1 MPPTTPT
8 SPTALTSTT
17 TLDRRTALQLTGAAL
32 IAATAAAPG
41 LARDETPIPLLTRP
55 IPSTGER
62 LPVIGL
68 GTNRYNPTT
77 DEERANRKAVL
88 AGLTAAG
95 AKVIDTAPSYGES
108 ERVIGELLAEIG
120 NRDRCFLATKVTARG
135 GTREEGEAM
144 LSASRQRLRS
154 ERIDLIQV
162 HNLVGTAALLPLLRE
177 EVAAKRIR
185 YLGITTSR
193 DPQYAEFAQVMST
206 ERLDFV
212 QVDYS
217 IANRGAAERL
227 LPLAADRGMA
237 VLVNMPFG
245 GPRDGNLFGKLKDRP
260 LPSWAAELDAASWGQ
275 ALLKYILGH
284 PAVTCVIP
292 GMTRVVNLQDNL
304 GAGRG
309 RLPDAAL
316 RQRMEQWWD
325 AEFGGAA

>member
-1 MPPTTPT
+1 MPM
-8 SPTALTSTT
+8 T
-17 TLDRRTALQLTGAAL
+17 TLDRRSALQLAGAAL
-32 IAATAAAPG
+32 LAPSA
-41 LARDETPIPLLTRP
+41 LAPRAMARDEAPSAPLLTRA
-55 IPSTGER
+55 IPATGER
-62 LPVIGL
+62 LPVIGV

-77 DEERANRKAVL
+77 DEERASRKAVL

-108 ERVIGELLAEIG
+108 ERVVGELLAEIG
-120 NRDRCFLATKVTARG
+120 NRGRCFLATKVTARG
-135 GTREEGEAM
+135 GTREEGAAM
-144 LSASRQRLRS
+144 LAASRQKLRS
-154 ERIDLIQV
+154 ERIDLMQV
-162 HNLVGTAALLPLLRE
+162 HNLAGTAALLPLLRE

-193 DPQYAEFAQVMST
+193 DAQYAEFEQVMKA

-227 LPLAADRGMA
+227 LPLAQERGMA

-245 GPRDGNLFGKLKDRP
+245 GPRDGNLLARLKDRP
-260 LPSWAAELDAASWGQ
+260 LPAFAAEIGAASWAQ
-275 ALLKYILGH
+275 LLLKYILGH

-292 GMTRVVNLQDNL
+292 GMTRVENLRDNL

-309 RLPDAAL
+309 ALPDEAM
-316 RQRMEQWWD
+316 RRRMEAWWD
-325 AEFGGAA
+325 GEMGGAA